1 LQILTVSRDR
11 RLHEELR
18 QILETFEELCPVI
31 RAVVE
36 PLRVGDAAR
45 TWRPQVALVEM
56 PSDLSGLTAIT
67 TEIHA
72 ASPETIVVGVF
83 QSDPVSVDST
93 GSGFLIQAIRTGVR
107 DFVRRPISRADVG
120 QMLER
125 IHSGTNRVSIRPA
138 TIVSFISNKGGVGK
152 TTLAVNTAIGLAH
165 HAPERV
171 LLIDGSLQIGLC
183 APQLGLK
190 PRTSLLDA
198 VRERDRLDETLIRQL
213 TTRHESGLDLLAAPA
228 DAIEATEIDDDFIAR
243 ILTLARRAYDYVVVD
258 TFPIF
263 DRTVMTVLDLSDRA
277 FIVLDNLVPTV
288 LAVSRLLHVLDGLKL
303 DSQRQRL
310 VLNRVV
316 NVFGGLQRDDIE
328 GKIGRP
334 IDYLIPYHRAIMSGG
349 NIGVPFLSQ
358 RHPFSG
364 TDRKLRRLIQDIVEL
379 HQVPMPLRVDHDPEF
394 VPSEAD
400 RAQSVTNLVNP
411 SPA

>member
-1 LQILTVSRDR
+1 
-11 RLHEELR
+11 
-18 QILETFEELCPVI
+18 
-31 RAVVE
+31 
-36 PLRVGDAAR
+36 
-45 TWRPQVALVEM
+45 
-56 PSDLSGLTAIT
+56 
-67 TEIHA
+67 
-72 ASPETIVVGVF
+72 
-83 QSDPVSVDST
+83 
-93 GSGFLIQAIRTGVR
+93 
-107 DFVRRPISRADVG
+107 
-120 QMLER
+120 
-125 IHSGTNRVSIRPA
+125 
-138 TIVSFISNKGGVGK
+138 
-152 TTLAVNTAIGLAH
+152 
-165 HAPERV
+165 
-171 LLIDGSLQIGLC
+171 
-183 APQLGLK
+183 
-190 PRTSLLDA
+190 
-198 VRERDRLDETLIRQL
+198 
-213 TTRHESGLDLLAAPA
+213 
-228 DAIEATEIDDDFIAR
+228 
-243 ILTLARRAYDYVVVD
+243 
-258 TFPIF
+258 
-263 DRTVMTVLDLSDRA
+263 SDRA